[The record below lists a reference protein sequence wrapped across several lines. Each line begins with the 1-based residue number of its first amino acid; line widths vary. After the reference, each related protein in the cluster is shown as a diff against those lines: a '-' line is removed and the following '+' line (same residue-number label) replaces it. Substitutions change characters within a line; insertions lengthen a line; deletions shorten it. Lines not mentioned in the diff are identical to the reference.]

1 MNDSFEAY
9 AVAVIV
15 VFGAVTI
22 GGLMA
27 AAIAF
32 GERDGFFFS
41 LGAGAAAWA
50 AGYAIFF
57 DRPRAYIVCLSIAVL
72 MAIAA
77 TLTIAF

>member
-1 MNDSFEAY
+1 MNDNFEAY

-15 VFGAVTI
+15 VFGAITV

-32 GERDGFFFS
+32 DQRDGFFFA
-41 LGAGAAAWA
+41 LGGSTAAWL
-50 AGYAIFF
+50 AGYALFL
-57 DRPRAYIVCLSIAVL
+57 DRPRAFIAALGISVL

-77 TLTIAF
+77 AVTLIP